1 MTENIQDN
9 HLEEET
15 PQHVFEESVSETENE
30 GSISFHEDEYKELS
44 LQETE
49 FLIDEDPDLG
59 RNYYHE
65 PLFFTRGFRQKP
77 TAYEPVDHKERAS
90 CSKHFVH
97 DWLHN
102 IKPAAGLGM
111 WNIVEVQLKN
121 GRKDFFMLPDG
132 LEISEGDVVAVESNA
147 GHDMGVVSLTGEL
160 CRIQMKKQKVSPDLS
175 SMKKLY
181 RRAKPSDIDKWE
193 SVIAL
198 ENKTLFAAR
207 KVVSELGLSMKLND
221 VEYQGNGTKAIF
233 YYTADTRVD
242 FRELIKRL
250 ADMFHIR
257 IEMRQIGIRQ
267 EACKLGGIG
276 VCGREFCCSMWIN
289 NFHSVTTHSA
299 RVQQLAQNPQKL
311 AGQCGKLK
319 CCLNFEYD
327 AYAEQL
333 KEFPPAGV
341 ALHTEKG
348 KAIYHKME
356 VFRKVMWYSY
366 EGETELLPISC
377 ENVAKIIEMNKKKQF
392 PSSLED
398 YVVSDNTANEQRP
411 VDFTRKKKRR

>member
-1 MTENIQDN
+1 MAENIQDN
-9 HLEEET
+9 YLDNEAPRDTSEVT
-15 PQHVFEESVSETENE
+15 GGETEN
-30 GSISFHEDEYKELS
+30 GNSVSFHEDEYKELS

-59 RNYYHE
+59 YCRYDE
-65 PLFFTRGFRQKP
+65 PLFFTRGFRHKP
-77 TAYEPVDHKERAS
+77 TAYEPIDQKERAS
-90 CSKHFVH
+90 CSKHFVY
-97 DWLHN
+97 DWLRN
-102 IKPAAGLGM
+102 IKPAAGTGM

-160 CRIQMKKQKVSPDLS
+160 CRIQMKKQKVSPDPS
-175 SMKKLY
+175 TIKKLY

-207 KVVSELGLSMKLND
+207 KVVAELGLSMKLND

-233 YYTADTRVD
+233 YYTADARVD

-299 RVQQLAQNPQKL
+299 RAQQLAQNPQKL

-341 ALHTEKG
+341 ALHTEAG
-348 KAIYHKME
+348 KAVYHKMD

-366 EGETELLPISC
+366 EGETELLPVSC
-377 ENVAKIIEMNKKKQF
+377 ENVAKIIEMNKREQF
-392 PSSLED
+392 PPSLED
-398 YVVSDNTANEQRP
+398 YIVSDNTPKEQRS